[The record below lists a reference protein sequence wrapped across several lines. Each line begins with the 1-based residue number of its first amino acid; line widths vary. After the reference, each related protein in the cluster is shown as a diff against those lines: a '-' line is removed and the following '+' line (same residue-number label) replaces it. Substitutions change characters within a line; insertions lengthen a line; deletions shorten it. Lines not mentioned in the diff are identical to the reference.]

1 MLRLGVQAGTS
12 SPSPVGHS
20 SPHFPLEKLLSG
32 PLLSIALNPLG
43 TQLLPHA
50 PQGLCL
56 CCWRW
61 DAGAPPSIGMCTGVS
76 DYPRIPSKTSKPDD
90 DFFPFSL

>member
-12 SPSPVGHS
+12 SPSPVGHN
-20 SPHFPLEKLLSG
+20 SPRFPLEKLLSG

-50 PQGLCL
+50 PQGLCTASAAVGL
-56 CCWRW
+56 GCVQVFLIILEFPLR
-61 DAGAPPSIGMCTGVS
+61 PINLVM
-76 DYPRIPSKTSKPDD
+76 IPS
-90 DFFPFSL
+90 PFLYT